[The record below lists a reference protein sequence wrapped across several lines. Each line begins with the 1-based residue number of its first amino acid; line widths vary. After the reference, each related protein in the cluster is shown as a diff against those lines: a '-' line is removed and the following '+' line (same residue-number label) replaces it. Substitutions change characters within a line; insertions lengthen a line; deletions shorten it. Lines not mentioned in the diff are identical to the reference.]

1 MFLNDELSWMNLVR
15 RVRFY
20 LPNGQFYDSDFD
32 GVMKIKQIKKIIGLI
47 ASIKKPFN
55 LVYENKELPINNE
68 DTLNSIFKEK
78 YFDEI
83 IILQINLKSKSKNK
97 KGSKRIKKEKNIK
110 NENKSNINKKNNLKD
125 IEKENKCV
133 SVFKN
138 YISNRQNAIINN
150 EEKENISN
158 KKQKSDSKNLI
169 NRKLNY
175 NNLKEES
182 EGLPNK
188 NKNNIDINNNISKAV
203 LLQNLA
209 EKIKLSGIYKNFKS
223 SSSS

>member
-55 LVYENKELPINNE
+55 LVYEDKELPINNE
-68 DTLNSIFKEK
+68 DTLNSLFKEK
-78 YFDEI
+78 SFDEI
-83 IILQINLKSKSKNK
+83 IIIQINLNSKSKNK
-97 KGSKRIKKEKNIK
+97 KGHKRIRKEKNTK
-110 NENKSNINKKNNLKD
+110 NENNANIHKKISLKD
-125 IEKENKCV
+125 IEKENKYI

-138 YISNRQNAIINN
+138 YINNRQNAIINN
-150 EEKENISN
+150 EEKETILK
-158 KKQKSDSKNLI
+158 KKQKSDNKNLI

-182 EGLPNK
+182 EGYRNN
-188 NKNNIDINNNISKAV
+188 NKNNIDFNNNISKAV

-209 EKIKLSGIYKNFKS
+209 EKIKLSGIYKNVKS